1 MAATKSAS
9 PGKTGPAYRGSL
21 FNEMFDWMLAP
32 FLLVWPLSVGLTYLL
47 GTSLANDAFDRSLES
62 RARALAEQAYWVH
75 DRGTVQ
81 LRADLR
87 TLLADEES
95 KTHFYRIESE
105 KGEFL
110 LGEPEIPAIPAD
122 HLSQTGQVAFRTV
135 EFHDSSLRI
144 AALRF
149 AGDNVNGRNAMVVQ
163 LGENTD
169 KRAAL
174 ARQIM
179 KWIVLPQMFVVPLMV
194 LLMWMGLRRGSAP
207 LEKLRT
213 QLTSR
218 AADDLRPL
226 SAAEA
231 PEEVSPLI
239 NSFNEL
245 LARVEHEGAAQKRF
259 IANAAHQL
267 RTPLAGV
274 RMQTELA
281 LRSDDPAEK
290 TAALNHIAAGAAR
303 TTHLINQLLVLA
315 RTEGAAADTLPMTLL
330 DFGAIARDVVA
341 AAYPLANS
349 KHIDLGLDI
358 PDSPVMLRG
367 NSDLLR
373 ELVSNLVDNAIRYT
387 PAGGHVT
394 VRLGTGG
401 GAILEVE
408 DNGTGIPVAERA
420 LVFERFYR
428 VLGSSE
434 TGSGIGLAIVL
445 EIATRHGASV
455 EIMTPPGGVGS
466 LFTVRFQTP
475 PPA

>member
-1 MAATKSAS
+1 MAATEPPARR
-9 PGKTGPAYRGSL
+9 PTGPTYRGSL

-62 RARALAEQAYWVH
+62 RTRALAEQAYWVH

-87 TLLADEES
+87 TLLADEDS
-95 KTHFYRIESE
+95 KTHFYRIESD

-110 LGEPEIPAIPAD
+110 LGEPEIPAITAD
-122 HLSQTGQVAFRTV
+122 LLPEAGQVAFRTM
-135 EFHDSSLRI
+135 EFHDSALRI

-149 AGDNVNGRNAMVVQ
+149 AGDSVDGRKFMVVQ
-163 LGENTD
+163 LGESTD
-169 KRAAL
+169 KRASL

-179 KWIVLPQMFVVPLMV
+179 KWIVLPQMFVVPVMV
-194 LLMWMGLRRGSAP
+194 LLMWMGLRRGAAP
-207 LEKLRT
+207 LEKLRA
-213 QLTSR
+213 QLISR

-226 SAAEA
+226 SAIEA

-239 NSFNEL
+239 NSFNDL

-315 RTEGAAADTLPMTLL
+315 RTEGAAADTLPMTQL

-341 AAYPLANS
+341 AAYPLANG
-349 KHIDLGLDI
+349 KDIDLGLDI
-358 PDSPVMLRG
+358 PDSPVLLRG
-367 NSDLLR
+367 NAELLR

-394 VRLGTGG
+394 VRLRVGTG
-401 GAILEVE
+401 ITLEVE
-408 DNGTGIPVAERA
+408 DNGIGIPVAERS

-428 VLGSSE
+428 VLGSAE

-445 EIATRHGASV
+445 EIAARHGASV
-455 EIMTPPGGVGS
+455 AIATPPGDSGS
-466 LFTVRFQTP
+466 LFTVHFATP
-475 PPA
+475 QPA

>member
-1 MAATKSAS
+1 MTATRSAS
-9 PGKTGPAYRGSL
+9 SGKTGPAYRGSL

-62 RARALAEQAYWVH
+62 RARALAEQAFWVH

-87 TLLADEES
+87 TLLAEEES

-105 KGEFL
+105 TGEFL

-122 HLSQTGQVAFRTV
+122 HLPQTGQVAFRTV
-135 EFHDSSLRI
+135 EFHDSALRI

-163 LGENTD
+163 LGESTD

-194 LLMWMGLRRGSAP
+194 LLMWMGLRRGAAP
-207 LEKLRT
+207 LEKLRA

-330 DFGAIARDVVA
+330 DFGPIARDVVA
-341 AAYPLANS
+341 SAYPLANG
-349 KHIDLGLDI
+349 KQIDLGLDT

-455 EIMTPPGGVGS
+455 EITTPPGGCGS